1 MKDHV
6 TINALA
12 PAHSHTLV
20 LVTIEY
26 SILYILEIPEG
37 SQRYPRGIPEGSQRD
52 PRGSCGNLWHVPLA
66 PFPMAFVAATTSKE
80 GEKGNEAAV

>member
-26 SILYILEIPEG
+26 SILYILEIPEV
-37 SQRYPRGIPEGSQRD
+37 SQRDPRGIPEGVVVTYGTFPWLLFQ
-52 PRGSCGNLWHVPLA
+52 WHL
-66 PFPMAFVAATTSKE
+66 
-80 GEKGNEAAV
+80 

>member
-37 SQRYPRGIPEGSQRD
+37 SQRD

-66 PFPMAFVAATTSKE
+66 PFPMAFVAAPTSKE